1 MAASNTRHD
10 GGFWNDHAIKRPVG
24 APDLSASAT
33 SAQTAIPCVMMRG
46 GTSKGAYFLATD
58 LPQDPAVRDRV
69 LLAAF
74 GSPDDRQ
81 IDGIGGAHPL
91 TSKVAIIGRSRR
103 PDADIDYLFAQVV
116 VDAARVDYSPTCGNI
131 LAGVAPFALEAG
143 LVNASAAG
151 VTTVRIW
158 MANTDSLCRAT
169 VQTPHGVVTYAGD
182 TAISGVPGTAAPVL
196 LEFEGTEGSSCGA
209 LLPTGAASDVI
220 EGIPVTCID
229 NGMPVV
235 MIEAQR
241 LGCTGYETPAQLN
254 ADSTLKARLEAI
266 RLAAGVRM
274 NLGDVTSRVVPKMTL
289 VAPARAGGAICT
301 RTFIPRVCHEAIGV
315 LGAVSVATAC
325 VIPGSVASGCAVLPA
340 GDRKQVS
347 VEHPTGEFT
356 VELEAH
362 VDAGG
367 IDIRHCALVRTARAL
382 FRGQVLVP
390 GKIWDAAPAVPTV
403 AKRASPISPLSIQS

>member
-1 MAASNTRHD
+1 LGHL
-10 GGFWNDHAIKRPVG
+10 PQ
-24 APDLSASAT
+24 PAT
-33 SAQTAIPCVMMRG
+33 SAQIAIPCVMMRG
-46 GTSKGAYFLATD
+46 GTSKGAYFLASD
-58 LPQDPAVRDRV
+58 LPQDPASRDRM

-91 TSKVAIIGRSRR
+91 TSKVAIVGRSQR

-116 VDAARVDYSPTCGNI
+116 VDEARVDYSPTCGNI

-143 LVNASAAG
+143 LVDASSG
-151 VTTVRIW
+151 TTKLRIW

-169 VQTPHGVVTYAGD
+169 VQTPHGLVTYAGA

-196 LEFEGTEGSSCGA
+196 LEFEDIEGSGCGA

-220 EGIPVTCID
+220 EGVPVTCID

-235 MIEAQR
+235 VIEAAR

-254 ADSTLKARLEAI
+254 ADSALKARLEVI
-266 RLAAGVRM
+266 RLAAGLRM
-274 NLGDVTSRVVPKMTL
+274 NLGDVTDRVVPKMTL

-301 RTFIPRVCHEAIGV
+301 RTFIPRVCHDAIGV

-325 VIPGSVASGCAVLPA
+325 VIPGSVAFACATVPA
-340 GDRKQVS
+340 GDRKRVS

-362 VDAGG
+362 VTPGG
-367 IDIRHCALVRTARAL
+367 VDIRHCALLRTARAL

-390 GKIWDAAPAVPTV
+390 ASIRDAAPPTPAI
-403 AKRASPISPLSIQS
+403 AKQAPAIHPLPIQP

>member
-1 MAASNTRHD
+1 
-10 GGFWNDHAIKRPVG
+10 
-24 APDLSASAT
+24 
-33 SAQTAIPCVMMRG
+33 MMRG
-46 GTSKGAYFLATD
+46 GTSKGAYFLAGD
-58 LPQDPAVRDRV
+58 LPQEPAIRDRV

-74 GSPDDRQ
+74 GSPDGRQ

-91 TSKVAIIGRSRR
+91 TSKVAIIGKSQR

-116 VDAARVDYSPTCGNI
+116 VDEARVDYSPTCGNI

-143 LVNASAAG
+143 LVTGAQG
-151 VTTVRIW
+151 TTTVRIW

-169 VQTPHGVVTYAGD
+169 VQTPNGVVSYAGD
-182 TAISGVPGTAAPVL
+182 LAISGVPGTAAPVL
-196 LEFEGTEGSSCGA
+196 LEFEGIEGSSCGA
-209 LLPTGAASDVI
+209 LLPTGAVRDVFD
-220 EGIPVTCID
+220 GVPVTCID

-235 MIEAQR
+235 VIEAR
-241 LGCTGYETPAQLN
+241 HLGRTGYETPEQLN
-254 ADSTLKARLEAI
+254 ADSALKARLEVI

-274 NLGDVTSRVVPKMTL
+274 NLGDVTHRVVPKMTL

-325 VIPGSVASGCAVLPA
+325 VIPGSTAHAVATASA
-340 GDRKQVS
+340 GARKRVS

-362 VDAGG
+362 AAANGVV
-367 IDIRHCALVRTARAL
+367 ITHCALLRTARAL
-382 FRGQVLVP
+382 FRGEVLVP
-390 GKIWDAAPAVPTV
+390 GTIWSAASSPVAV
-403 AKRASPISPLSIQS
+403 A